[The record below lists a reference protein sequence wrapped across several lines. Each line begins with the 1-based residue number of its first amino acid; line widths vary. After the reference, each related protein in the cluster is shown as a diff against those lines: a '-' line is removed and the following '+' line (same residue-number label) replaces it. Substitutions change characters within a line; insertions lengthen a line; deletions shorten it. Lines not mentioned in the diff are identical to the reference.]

1 MACITYF
8 LAGTVFLLAD
18 GSGQAGPALAGP
30 HFKINQICQ
39 FLMSK

>member
-1 MACITYF
+1 MVCITYF

-30 HFKINQICQ
+30 HLKLIRFVN
-39 FLMSK
+39 F